1 MYVFSEVEA
10 LDLNYD
16 LNYDTMFI
24 ATVRTIDNVK
34 GGLFH
39 ILDKSIKG
47 DYEPI
52 KLKDQNFIEFSKLKV
67 FKKLKKEEDVK

>member
-16 LNYDTMFI
+16 LNYDAMFI

>member
-1 MYVFSEVEA
+1 MYVFSEIEA

-24 ATVRTIDNVK
+24 TTVRTIDNVK